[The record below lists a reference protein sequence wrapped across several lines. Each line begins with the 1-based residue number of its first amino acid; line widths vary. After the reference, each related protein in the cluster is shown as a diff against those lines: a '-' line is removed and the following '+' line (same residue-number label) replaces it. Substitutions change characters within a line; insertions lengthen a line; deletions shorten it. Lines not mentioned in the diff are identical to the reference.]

1 MNKKQQINMR
11 LTGAEK
17 SALKLKA
24 QNDDRTLT
32 QLLLNNIT
40 DGVDITRLVNTL
52 EDINLKLSGVNG
64 KLSKEGTLP
73 QAQALANSIL
83 ETIEKMDLPEPPAE
97 TVLSVI
103 KRAKANQNK

>member
-1 MNKKQQINMR
+1 MNKKQQINLR

-52 EDINLKLSGVNG
+52 EDINLKLNKTNG
-64 KLSKEGTLP
+64 KLSKDGTLP
-73 QAQALANSIL
+73 QAQNLANSIL
-83 ETIEKMDLPEPPAE
+83 ETIEKMDLPEPLVE